1 MKLKINI
8 AFLSY
13 QIGKNPKIWQ
23 YTVSETVR
31 KWLPLYSAGRN
42 PAPPVPI
49 KVHLSVSNKIIDT
62 FIYWLSSSMS
72 RSLSPRYT
80 GVCMCACMLSLQPC
94 PTLCDPMDCSVLPG
108 FSIHGIFQ
116 AGILEWVAMYSSK
129 GSSQPRDWTHGSC
142 VFCIT
147 DGFFTSKPLGKPQ
160 VHLYKYKIILV
171 KANLI
176 PCGYYLWLQKDCTEA
191 NFPAVGNSLIKL
203 WHGHTEYYAAV
214 KNWAKASVC
223 WYEEIIKIYKV
234 RKTRCRI
241 LLHIV

>member
-13 QIGKNPKIWQ
+13 PIGKNPKIWQ

-31 KWLPLYSAGRN
+31 RWLPLYSAGRN

-49 KVHLSVSNKIIDT
+49 EVHLSVSSKIIDT
-62 FIYWLSSSMS
+62 FIYWLSNSMS
-72 RSLSPRYT
+72 RVYLPGT
-80 GVCMCACMLSLQPC
+80 HVCMCACMLSLQPC

-116 AGILEWVAMYSSK
+116 ARILEWVAMSSSR

-147 DGFFTSKPLGKPQ
+147 GGFFTYKPLGKP
-160 VHLYKYKIILV
+160 
-171 KANLI
+171 
-176 PCGYYLWLQKDCTEA
+176 
-191 NFPAVGNSLIKL
+191 
-203 WHGHTEYYAAV
+203 
-214 KNWAKASVC
+214 
-223 WYEEIIKIYKV
+223 
-234 RKTRCRI
+234 
-241 LLHIV
+241 